1 MVKKI
6 IRRWLDNKADEE
18 LQRMLS
24 KIPIIVTFIAVA
36 VCIIYLGG
44 AIISA
49 LTGAWLLAFAFSFGV
64 ILMAPIARFAF
75 RMYKDQDRMA

>member
-1 MVKKI
+1 MLKKI
-6 IRRWLDNKADEE
+6 VRRWLDNKTDEE
-18 LQRMLS
+18 LQQMLS
-24 KIPIIVTFIAVA
+24 RIPLVVTFIAAA
-36 VCIIYLGG
+36 VCLVYLGG

-64 ILMAPIARFAF
+64 ILMLPIVRLAF